1 MSLQWE
7 ALCCGC
13 LWEVIRSLPVALGE
27 VCTPL
32 PACGEEVE
40 EGTSR
45 RGVGRPTQVPK

>member
-27 VCTPL
+27 V
-32 PACGEEVE
+32 E